1 METVFIVLGV
11 ILFLQS
17 LLALGAALRFSRYS
31 LRHARPR
38 AGRYQPKSVVIV
50 PCKGLEHDFEENIRA
65 LFAQEYRDYEIIFV
79 TESEADPAYGVLS
92 RLIKNYSR
100 RPAWLVVAGEANDRG
115 QKVHNLLAAVDM
127 LNSIDRRA
135 EVIVFADTDAR
146 PTKYWLAE
154 LVAPLG
160 DKRIGATTGFRWYL
174 PMNGAFGSLLLSVW
188 NSSALSLLGERS
200 SFAWGGSTAI
210 RREAFDRLGIKQRWQ
225 GALSDDYALSGAVH
239 EAGQRIKFVSHCL
252 VASHAEANLA
262 DLLEFSTRQMRIT
275 RVYAPRLWK
284 VAAVS
289 HCLYNLTFWGGLIWL
304 VAAAF
309 AGKLSVLPAALL
321 TGIFL
326 LGATTGWTRAVV
338 AAHLLPANRSQIQ
351 RHWWGYVLLGP
362 LISLLYVYNVF
373 ASAWTKRI
381 VWRGIGYEMISPRE
395 TTIWHRLPQRPNPD
409 TTARPRRQRKA
420 SVRSSSSKP

>member
-1 METVFIVLGV
+1 METVFTVLGV

-17 LLALGAALRFSRYS
+17 LLALAAALRFSRYS
-31 LRHARPR
+31 LRHSQPR
-38 AGRYQPKSVVIV
+38 ANRYQPKSVIII
-50 PCKGLEHDFEENIRA
+50 PCRGLEHDFEENIRA
-65 LFAQEYRDYEIIFV
+65 FFGQEYRDYEIIFV
-79 TESEADPAYGVLS
+79 TDSESDPAYGALS
-92 RLIKNYSR
+92 KLIKNHSR
-100 RPAWLVVAGEANDRG
+100 RPAWLVLAGEAKGRG

-135 EVIVFADTDAR
+135 EVIVFADSDAR
-146 PTKYWLAE
+146 VSKHWLSE

-174 PMNGAFGSLLLSVW
+174 PVNGGFGSLLLSVW

-210 RREAFDRLGIKQRWQ
+210 RRETFDRLNIKQRWH
-225 GALSDDYALSGAVH
+225 GALSDDYALSGAIH

-252 VASHAEANLA
+252 VASHADASPGE
-262 DLLEFSTRQMRIT
+262 LLEFSTRQMRIT
-275 RVYAPRLWK
+275 RVYAPRLWQI
-284 VAAVS
+284 AAVS

-304 VAAAF
+304 IATTA
-309 AGKLSVLPAALL
+309 AGKLSFLPAALL

-338 AAHLLPANRSQIQ
+338 AAQLLLTNRGRIQ
-351 RHWWGYVLLGP
+351 KHWWGYVLLGP
-362 LISLLYVYNVF
+362 IVSLLYVYNVF
-373 ASAWTKRI
+373 ASAWSRRI
-381 VWRGIGYEMISPRE
+381 TWRGIDYEMISPRE
-395 TTIWHRLPQRPNPD
+395 TTILNRPAQRPYPD
-409 TTARPRRQRKA
+409 TTARPQRQRKA